1 MSSHQNQKT
10 ETTAQSGER
19 REEGSNCQADAWT
32 ESAFMLSL
40 TQVHAQLEDSIIAVR
55 TYCTLKVHCLQGI
68 SGKFYSN
75 PTIILINTHY
85 IKRRQPEFVD
95 LKMIHSCVTYC
106 VHTCKKQSSCLK
118 SCTTQMAPPT
128 YIHTYIQ
135 HTQIYSM
142 DQQMCHKDSRMWIK
156 SQISKYE
163 LMFSIQN

>member
-1 MSSHQNQKT
+1 M

-32 ESAFMLSL
+32 ASAFILSL

-128 YIHTYIQ
+128 YIHTYIC
-135 HTQIYSM
+135 TYNI
-142 DQQMCHKDSRMWIK
+142 HKYVPWISRCVTK
-156 SQISKYE
+156 TAGCGLSHKYAN
-163 LMFSIQN
+163 MN